1 MSSPA
6 SRSASRTA
14 PCGAGATVAAVTAFT
29 PDREL
34 SWQEKQQRDAQW
46 ATRRNPAPT
55 SAAAVVPAAPVRAV
69 DHCAIARRERDA
81 WERSA
86 GLNRTYDAVR
96 RWNDHV
102 ARACN

>member
-1 MSSPA
+1 M
-6 SRSASRTA
+6 
-14 PCGAGATVAAVTAFT
+14 TAFT